1 LWPYDRAVSAPAASL
16 LFVGSLVTTL
26 AAAGLFA
33 SRLDHVG
40 LHLGLPEAVLGL
52 LTALAAD
59 APELSSAVVALA
71 SGAHGVGVG
80 VVIGSNLFNLAS
92 MIGVSALVGGAV
104 VLARAALVVEGTA
117 ALAVTLIAGALIAGV
132 LPAAAAVL
140 LIVAVLVPY
149 VLLLTA
155 RRPSHSH
162 LLADVQRDLGE
173 RHREERPESVRGA
186 VLLMVP
192 AVAAIVL
199 GSVGMVT
206 SALDLGDRIG
216 ISRAVLGT
224 VVLAV
229 LTSLPNAF
237 TGIRLGLSGRGAA
250 LVSETLNS
258 NTINLFGGLA
268 VPALFVGLGA
278 FHGVVRFDLAWL
290 VAATVVVVALLACR
304 RGVGRTGGAL
314 IVLLYLVFLAVQVG
328 RG

>member
-1 LWPYDRAVSAPAASL
+1 LWPYDRAVSAVAASL
-16 LFVGSLVTTL
+16 LFVGSLAATL

-59 APELSSAVVALA
+59 APELASAVVALA

-80 VVIGSNLFNLAS
+80 VVIGSNLFNLAA
-92 MIGVSALVGGAV
+92 MIGISALVGGAV
-104 VLARAALVVEGTA
+104 VLARAALVVEGTVG
-117 ALAVTLIAGALIAGV
+117 LAVTLIAAALIAGV
-132 LPAAAAVL
+132 LPAAVAVL

-149 VLLLTA
+149 VVLLTT
-155 RRPSHSH
+155 RRRSHSH
-162 LLADVQRDLGE
+162 LLEDVQRDLGVRRLE
-173 RHREERPESVRGA
+173 QRPESVRGA
-186 VLLMVP
+186 VLLLVP

-199 GSVGMVT
+199 GSIGMVK

-237 TGIRLGLSGRGAA
+237 TGIRLGLTGRGAA

-278 FHGVVRFDLAWL
+278 FQGVVRFDLAWL
-290 VAATVVVVALLACR
+290 IGATVVVLALLARR
-304 RGVGRTGGAL
+304 RGIGRAGGAL
-314 IVLLYLVFLAVQVG
+314 IVLLYLVFLAVQLG
-328 RG
+328 WG